1 MCKGAEPLSKSE
13 RPKEK
18 LETWADDGNDRV
30 FIKKLTF
37 KQQSCKK
44 KLYRVSHQILKV
56 GGIRVPKSKDLV
68 ILEKVGFEGSK
79 VGYWKWLHE

>member
-44 KLYRVSHQILKV
+44 NKYRVSHIYFE
-56 GGIRVPKSKDLV
+56 DLV
-68 ILEKVGFEGSK
+68 EKLGELGFQIPK
-79 VGYWKWLHE
+79 I